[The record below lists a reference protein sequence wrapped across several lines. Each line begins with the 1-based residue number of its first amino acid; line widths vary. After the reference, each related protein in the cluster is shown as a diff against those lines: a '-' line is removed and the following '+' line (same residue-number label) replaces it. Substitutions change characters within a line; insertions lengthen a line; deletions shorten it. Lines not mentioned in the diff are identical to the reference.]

1 MCPRDI
7 SNNNVSG
14 LWNGRQNQKSLS
26 QPWTIILLLK
36 TVQFKNLT
44 SEPNGVRRKQN
55 SASIFSEEAASLPSL
70 NSVVVVIWCRQ
81 QVWLWFFIGFIVSC
95 LKPLG
100 YGFIFFVFVGKMS
113 NFVGT
118 LAIVFLLLLRLLCSV
133 NAAATHLIFKWSHL
147 PKRTSLKNAFGL
159 LEHEKTT

>member
-1 MCPRDI
+1 MGWGG
-7 SNNNVSG
+7 S
-14 LWNGRQNQKSLS
+14 
-26 QPWTIILLLK
+26 
-36 TVQFKNLT
+36 KN
-44 SEPNGVRRKQN
+44 R
-55 SASIFSEEAASLPSL
+55 ASIFSKEAASLPSL

-133 NAAATHLIFKWSHL
+133 NEAATHLIFKWSHL
-147 PKRTSLKNAFGL
+147 PKRTSLKMLSAFLNTRENKKGKNRMFKKILVATIFL
-159 LEHEKTT
+159 LEIDIIAELNCRNRH

>member
-14 LWNGRQNQKSLS
+14 LSNGRQNQKSLS
-26 QPWTIILLLK
+26 QPWTIIQILLPK

-70 NSVVVVIWCRQ
+70 SIVYVVVVIWCRQ

-147 PKRTSLKNAFGL
+147 PKRTSLKMLSAF
-159 LEHEKTT
+159 